1 MIIKDLW
8 IIASSGLCLYHYH
21 APFSEYEID
30 ETLFSGFIAALA
42 SFTASLAQ
50 KEIDFLKMQ
59 NDEIYFI
66 SLEDTIV
73 VSIMNTAGGEQ
84 HVIEQILKFI
94 GEKFLKYRAEISKN
108 GVFDSEEIKELFTKE
123 IEELCGDETL
133 YDDIKREMINNLSNQ
148 VIQGKLSPDVLYWKI
163 MQLYSNTTPDEI
175 TKMLITFENLKRIL
189 PTITD
194 DTILLAKI
202 SEAFQSV
209 KIQLNVTLNREKN
222 YLLVLC
228 QDNSLFEAIA
238 NNFLSY
244 GTYSILYD
252 SLSGFQHAI
261 ENWDKPFPYNTMVT
275 QSSLTMTDVNF
286 LLDLKLKP
294 QSKMFLFVEDLSS
307 EILEGLSDWKEGI
320 VNINPYYH
328 LDQLQCQSTCPIVG
342 DIVNQFVNVKINPLN
357 VE

>member
-8 IIASSGLCLYHYH
+8 IIAGSGLCLYHYH
-21 APFSEYEID
+21 ASFSEYEID

-42 SFTASLAQ
+42 SFTASLAK

-66 SLEDTIV
+66 SLEDIIV
-73 VSIMNTAGGEQ
+73 VSIMSTAGGEQ
-84 HVIEQILKFI
+84 HVIEQILKFV
-94 GEKFLKYRAEISKN
+94 GEKFLKYGAEISKN
-108 GVFDSEEIKELFTKE
+108 DVFDSEEIKELFTEE

-163 MQLYSNTTPDEI
+163 MQLYANATPDEI
-175 TKMLITFENLKRIL
+175 TKMLMTFENMKRIL

-202 SEAFQSV
+202 NEIFQSV

-228 QDNSLFEAIA
+228 QDNSLLETIT
-238 NNFLSY
+238 NNFLPY
-244 GTYSILYD
+244 GTYSILYT
-252 SLSGFQHAI
+252 SLSDFQYAI
-261 ENWDKPFPYNTMVT
+261 KNWNRPFPYNAMVA

-286 LLDLKLKP
+286 LLGLKLNP

-307 EILEGLSDWKEGI
+307 DILEALSDWKEGI

-328 LDQLQCQSTCPIVG
+328 FDQFHCQFTTSIVG
-342 DIVNQFVNVKINPLN
+342 EIVNQFVNVKIK
-357 VE
+357 